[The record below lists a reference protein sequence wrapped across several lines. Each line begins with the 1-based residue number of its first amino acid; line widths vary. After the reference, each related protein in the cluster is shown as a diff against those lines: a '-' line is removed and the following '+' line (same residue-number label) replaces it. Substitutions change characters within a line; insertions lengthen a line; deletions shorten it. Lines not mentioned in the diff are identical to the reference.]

1 MSKLTGYHVTVKLFV
16 PSPKNDFAAQAKAAQ
31 MMHDLTTTGTIG
43 PELLAIGRVVNVTGK
58 YGTFDDGVVTGG
70 EEKQTDDTDLPA
82 DANDKPASKRK
93 AA

>member
-58 YGTFDDGVVTGG
+58 YGTFDDGA
-70 EEKQTDDTDLPA
+70 LPPTLPEIPPPSESGLTA
-82 DANDKPASKRK
+82 ASPAPSR
-93 AA
+93 